1 MNRAIPTRRGAA
13 GLTGA
18 LVVAAL
24 ALSACGGGS
33 GGAPSSSASSTGGP
47 SSPANARGGF
57 AGGAAATGTIAQID
71 GDAVQ
76 VQNTSEQTTVDVTS
90 ATGYTMREKASL
102 AAVRV
107 GSCVVAAAPAS
118 SSGTGSATNSAT
130 SRPTAITASTVAIA
144 PAVNGTC
151 TGGFGGGAARPSG
164 APTAFPSGE
173 HTGARPSGLPSGVR
187 RAGFGDIV
195 TGKVTKLAGST
206 ITVDAVRRGTA
217 GTTATVTV
225 TSATTY
231 TATVRVTRTALKVG
245 LCAAAFGSSDSTGAV
260 HATRVELSDP
270 VSGSCTSGFTRRGA
284 TSGGPNG

>member
-1 MNRAIPTRRGAA
+1 MNRTTPVRRGAA

-33 GGAPSSSASSTGGP
+33 SGAPSSSASSTGGP

-173 HTGARPSGLPSGVR
+173 HTGARPSGVR

-195 TGKVTKLAGST
+195 TGKVTELAGST
-206 ITVDAVRRGTA
+206 IIVDAVRRGTA

-260 HATRVELSDP
+260 HATRVELSVP